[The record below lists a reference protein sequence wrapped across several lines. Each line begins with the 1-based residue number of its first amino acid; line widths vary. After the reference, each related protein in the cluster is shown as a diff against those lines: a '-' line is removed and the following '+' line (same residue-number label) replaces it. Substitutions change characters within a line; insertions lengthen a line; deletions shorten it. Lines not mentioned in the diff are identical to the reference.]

1 MKNKILIP
9 LLIVGALAAFFSFK
23 YSGDDSGASSSDERR
38 KLVLETVMKAI
49 DQGHFSP
56 RPVDDSFS
64 NRIYTKVLNQL
75 DYDKKLFTQQDINQ
89 LKPYQ
94 YQLDDEIKSESF
106 EFYDKLSTL
115 FKDRVNKAEGYY
127 REILKTPF
135 TFNTDE
141 NIEVNG
147 DKIDYAAN
155 EDALKDRWRKFL
167 KYRTL
172 AKYVDL
178 KKDQEK
184 KKENKDSVN
193 AKFKTDAELEADA
206 RESVRKNQEN
216 YFKRLHKLSDD
227 DRFSLYINSITSSED
242 PHTDY
247 FPPKEKQQFDEM
259 MSGTFFGIGA
269 SLQNE
274 DGKIKVA
281 SVIPGSPCWKQG
293 DLKAGDEIQK
303 VAQGAAEPVDIQG
316 LETEDAVKL
325 IRGKKGTEVRLTVK
339 KVNGA
344 IQVIPII
351 RGEVQIEE
359 TFAKSALIESKG
371 GPIGYIY
378 LPEFYSDFQHAGG
391 RRCANDVAI
400 EVMKMKNAGAKGII
414 LDLRYN
420 SGGSLQDVVDMA
432 GLFIDKGP
440 IVQVKASNQDP
451 MALADP
457 QPGLLYDGPMAVM
470 VNEGSASASEIM
482 AAALQD
488 YKRAVIVGAPTY
500 GKGTVQQIKSLD
512 DYISWSD
519 RIANNTNG
527 VMTNS
532 APLGS
537 IKLTIQKFYRV
548 NGGSTQLRGVTPD
561 ISLPDPY
568 EYIKEGE
575 RRDKSALKWDE
586 IPAADYTPV
595 SSAVNVP
602 LLAEASKKRVDANAT
617 FQLIEE
623 NAKRIKK
630 QEDDNVYSLNET
642 AFRKEQEETNA
653 TAKKMEE
660 LQKKYTPLTFS
671 NPKEDLQR
679 INMDSV
685 SIKKNTDW
693 ITNLKKDIYIAE
705 TVNIINDMA
714 KANMKV
720 TMGEMKR

>member
-9 LLIVGALAAFFSFK
+9 LLILGALAAFFSFR
-23 YSGDDSGASSSDERR
+23 YSGDDNAASNSDERR

-56 RPVDDSFS
+56 RTVDDSFS
-64 NRIYTKVLNQL
+64 NRIYTKILNQL
-75 DYDKKLFTQQDINQ
+75 DYDKKLFTQQDMAQ
-89 LKPYQ
+89 LRPYQ

-106 EFYDKLSTL
+106 EFYDKLSAI
-115 FKDRVNKAEGYY
+115 FKERVDKAEGYY
-127 REILKTPF
+127 KEILKTPF

-141 NIEVNG
+141 NIEVDG

-184 KKENKDSVN
+184 KKANKDSVN

-206 RESVRKNQEN
+206 RVSVRKNQEN

-227 DRFSLYINSITSSED
+227 DRFAMYINSITGSED

-281 SVIPGSPCWKQG
+281 SIIPGSPCWKQG

-325 IRGKKGTEVRLTVK
+325 IRGKKGSEVRLTVK

-344 IQVIPII
+344 IQVIPIV

-378 LPEFYSDFQHAGG
+378 LPEFYADFQHTGG

-400 EVMKMKNAGAKGII
+400 EVMKLKNAGVKGII

-440 IVQVKASNQDP
+440 IVQVKASNQAP
-451 MALADP
+451 MALSDG

-488 YKRAVIVGAPTY
+488 YKRAIIVGAPTY
-500 GKGTVQQIKSLD
+500 GKGTVQQLKSLD

-519 RIANNTNG
+519 RIAGNTG
-527 VMTNS
+527 GGSGT

-561 ISLPDPY
+561 IALPDPY
-568 EYIKEGE
+568 EYIQEGE

-586 IPAADYTPV
+586 IPAADYAPV

-602 LLAEASKKRVDANAT
+602 MLAEASRKRVGANAT

-623 NAKRIKK
+623 NAKRVKK

-660 LQKKYTPLTFS
+660 LQKKYTPLAFS

-693 ITNLKKDIYIAE
+693 INNLKKDIYIAE